1 MMNRSYGLKARLFG
15 PEKIPPEEI
24 KKFTA
29 TLDGNWLRF
38 SNDKGSRF
46 IYDFDEMCPAGEH
59 ELKIVAEDQ
68 VGNVTEKVYKF
79 TR

>member
-1 MMNRSYGLKARLFG
+1 MNCSKQRSIVFVIKDNT
-15 PEKIPPEEI
+15 EEI
-24 KKFTA
+24 KNFTA

-38 SNDKGSRF
+38 TNDKGARF
-46 IYDFDEMCPAGEH
+46 IYEFDEMCPAGEH

-68 VGNVTEKVYKF
+68 VGNITEKSYKF